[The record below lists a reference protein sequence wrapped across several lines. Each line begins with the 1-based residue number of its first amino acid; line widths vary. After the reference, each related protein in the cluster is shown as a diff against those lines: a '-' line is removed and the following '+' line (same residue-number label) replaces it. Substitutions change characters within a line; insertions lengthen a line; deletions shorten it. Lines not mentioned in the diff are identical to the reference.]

1 MAQICLKYPTCDC
14 GTIHHCKYPDV
25 KVRVPIANI
34 LTPPD
39 PSAKSISPV
48 NAKQISGD
56 HYKKY
61 GNLQPW
67 DVVIA
72 WKMGYLDG
80 TALKYLTRWKDKG
93 GIDDLKKA
101 IHFIEKLIE
110 MRQVRIR

>member
-1 MAQICLKYPTCDC
+1 MSETK
-14 GTIHHCKYPDV
+14 
-25 KVRVPIANI
+25 PI
-34 LTPPD
+34 
-39 PSAKSISPV
+39 SAA

-72 WKMGYLDG
+72 WQMGYLDG
-80 TALKYLTRWKDKG
+80 TALKYLARWKDKG

-110 MRQVRIR
+110 TTEAEQSAKQQTNPNT